1 MRSDIIMIGMPAS
14 GKTTIGQ
21 ALSASLG
28 FSFIDTDRVL
38 EKREHMALREILDH
52 HGVEY
57 FLEAEEAAIL
67 DCRAEN
73 TVIATGGSVAL
84 SAAAMHHLGTMG
96 TFVFLD
102 VGYFDLKNRIQNMDR
117 RGIVFRPG
125 QGLLEIYEERKPLYE
140 KWADLTVK
148 INDDDGQSSDWVV
161 SEIAKKIGKYA

>member
-1 MRSDIIMIGMPAS
+1 MRSDIIMIGMPGS
-14 GKTTIGQ
+14 GKTMIGQ

-28 FSFIDTDRVL
+28 LSFIDTDRIL
-38 EKREHMALREILDH
+38 EKREHMALQEILDH

-67 DCRAEN
+67 DCRADN

-84 SAAAMHHLGTMG
+84 CAAAMNHLATMG

-102 VGYFDLKNRIQNMDR
+102 VGYFDLKNRIQDMDQ
-117 RGIVFRPG
+117 RGIVFHPG

-140 KWADLTVK
+140 KWADITVK
-148 INDDDGQSSDWVV
+148 INDDDRRSSDWVV
-161 SEIAKKIGKYA
+161 SEIAKKIRK